1 MKWRVK
7 KIINDEIKKK
17 VNIIEIILI
26 FCCINNSITQ
36 NVNHVGEKKQD
47 TEKTVNITLQI
58 HVLLNIWGSRSGVGQ
73 KEE

>member
-1 MKWRVK
+1 MKYKEKNIIWI
-7 KIINDEIKKK
+7 IIN
-17 VNIIEIILI
+17 
-26 FCCINNSITQ
+26 FCYTNNITQ
-36 NVNHVGEKKQD
+36 HVNYVGRKKKKQD